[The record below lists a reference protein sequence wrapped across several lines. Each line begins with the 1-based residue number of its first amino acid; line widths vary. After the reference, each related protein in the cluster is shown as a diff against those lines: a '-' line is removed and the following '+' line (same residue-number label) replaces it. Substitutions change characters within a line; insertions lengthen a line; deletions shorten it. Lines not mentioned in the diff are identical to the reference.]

1 MLTRERQM
9 TSPVSEPALEPLRSN
24 VLEVLEHFW
33 WPLSPTNELQPIIET
48 WQASSIDPNA
58 LKRLLEA
65 EKQAFTSGAERDV
78 WVCLGIRPDLQG
90 DPNRWARSDWP
101 KWVRV
106 IDPESERIRAYWLLR
121 QLYRF
126 WISPDN
132 PRAERLRDLWSNL
145 AEELPASEVRQLRR
159 IVESH
164 KQNFDWAVDRFPTW
178 AEVADEL
185 FGRAAEKD
193 RVRRQAIAEELVGL
207 DPRIQLFGVNWG
219 E

>member
-1 MLTRERQM
+1 M
-9 TSPVSEPALEPLRSN
+9 TSPVSEPALEPLRSH

-33 WPLSPTNELQPIIET
+33 WPLCPTNELKPIIET
-48 WQASSIDPNA
+48 WQATSIDPHA
-58 LKRLLEA
+58 LQHLLEA
-65 EKQAFTSGAERDV
+65 EKQAFMSGAERDV
-78 WVCLGIRPDLQG
+78 WVCLGIRSDLHG

-101 KWVRV
+101 LWIRI

-126 WISPDN
+126 WISPDS
-132 PRAERLRDLWSNL
+132 PGAERLRNLWGRL
-145 AEELPASEVRQLRR
+145 AEELPASEVMQLRR
-159 IVESH
+159 TVESH
-164 KQNFDWAVDRFPTW
+164 NQDFNWAVDRFPTW

-193 RVRRQAIAEELVGL
+193 RERRHAIAGKLVGL
-207 DPRIQLFGVNWG
+207 DSRIQLYGVNWG